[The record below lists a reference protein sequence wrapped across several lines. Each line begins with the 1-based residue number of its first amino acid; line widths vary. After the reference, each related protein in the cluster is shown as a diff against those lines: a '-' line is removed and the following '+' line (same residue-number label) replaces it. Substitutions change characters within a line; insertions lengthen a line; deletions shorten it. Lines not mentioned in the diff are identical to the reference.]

1 MDSQAGL
8 TGLSLFGLLVCATLA
23 GSGWLSDARAQGPCG
38 NGNLNPGEQCD
49 EGSGVNG
56 TLESCCA
63 IDCTFRTSGSA
74 CSLGTDDLCD
84 APNTCD
90 GAGTC
95 AVNVASSTT
104 ICRAAADLCDVPE
117 FCDGVS
123 TACGADQVATA
134 GAPCRPAAGLCDV
147 PEACDGASIECPT
160 DAVSPSTVV
169 CRGAAGVCDV
179 PESCDGAN
187 VDCPA
192 DAVASSSVVC
202 RAAAGICD
210 VAESCD
216 GSSVNCPTDAVA
228 SSTVVCRG
236 AAGTCDVPESC
247 DGSSVDC
254 PTDAV
259 SPSTVVCRDAA
270 GTCDVPESCDG
281 SSVDC
286 PADAVS
292 PSNVVCRGAAGACDV
307 AESCDGSSVDCPTDA
322 VADSNVVCRGA
333 AGVCDV
339 AESCDG
345 SSPNC
350 PVDAKSTAVCRP
362 STDAACDP
370 AESCD
375 GQGNDCPVDQYTTNG
390 TGCDDGNECT
400 IEDACSVGACVGN
413 PQTCGDNVLQA
424 SCGEECDDGGTS
436 PDDGCSEV
444 CTFETCRAA
453 PRSDC
458 FELGSAKFIAKEPKP
473 TTGNLRVILG
483 RTETPVAIED
493 FGDFVNGSD
502 TFSLCVYDDADSLLR
517 SYVVDRGGD
526 FCQGRPCWAVNSKTG
541 YSFKDLTADDSGI
554 FKMRLRPGGAPGQP
568 GTSLQISGKT
578 VKAPATSTLP
588 LITADLEGNSQPTI
602 QTTFDTGLC
611 LSAKLDVGVL
621 KRPGIY
627 IGRKR

>member
-1 MDSQAGL
+1 MKRLQRQMGRFASQASRAL
-8 TGLSLFGLLVCATLA
+8 LFGLPLCAILV
-23 GSGWLSDARAQGPCG
+23 GSGWLSDARAQGACG

-56 TLESCCA
+56 TFESCCA

-74 CSLGTDDLCD
+74 CSLGIGDLCD

-95 AVNVASSTT
+95 AVNVASSTKV
-104 ICRAAADLCDVPE
+104 CRAAADLCDAPE
-117 FCDGVS
+117 FCDGIS
-123 TACGADQVATA
+123 TACGADQVATS
-134 GAPCRPAAGLCDV
+134 GAPCRPAAG
-147 PEACDGASIECPT
+147 T
-160 DAVSPSTVV
+160 
-169 CRGAAGVCDV
+169 CDV

-187 VDCPA
+187 IECPA
-192 DAVASSSVVC
+192 DAVS
-202 RAAAGICD
+202 
-210 VAESCD
+210 
-216 GSSVNCPTDAVA
+216 P
-228 SSTVVCRG
+228 STVVCRG

-247 DGSSVDC
+247 DGSN
-254 PTDAV
+254 
-259 SPSTVVCRDAA
+259 
-270 GTCDVPESCDG
+270 
-281 SSVDC
+281 VDC
-286 PADAVS
+286 PADAKS
-292 PSNVVCRGAAGACDV
+292 TDVCRA
-307 AESCDGSSVDCPTDA
+307 
-322 VADSNVVCRGA
+322 
-333 AGVCDV
+333 
-339 AESCDG
+339 
-345 SSPNC
+345 
-350 PVDAKSTAVCRP
+350 
-362 STDAACDP
+362 STDLACDP

-400 IEDACSVGACVGN
+400 IQDACSVGACVGN
-413 PQTCGDNVLQA
+413 SQTCGDNVLQTV
-424 SCGEECDDGGTS
+424 CGEECDDGGTR
-436 PDDGCSEV
+436 PGDGCSEV

-458 FELGSAKFIAKEPKP
+458 IELTSAKFIAKEPKP
-473 TTGNLRVILG
+473 TTANLRVILG
-483 RTETPVAIED
+483 RTEAPITVED
-493 FGDFVNGSD
+493 FGDFVNESD

-526 FCQGRPCWAVNSKTG
+526 FCQGRKCWAVNSKTG

-568 GTSLQISGKT
+568 SASLQISGKT

-588 LITADLEGNSQPTI
+588 RISADLEGNSQPTI